1 MPSWKKLIVSGSD
14 ASLASL
20 TTTGKLQ
27 LNSSET
33 GSTIFEVNGV
43 NGRLFTITD
52 EMSGSLFNIS
62 TTAGLPVIE
71 ALSDGKIT
79 LGPFSNQTKI
89 DTSGNLE
96 LGGNISGSATSTGSF
111 GSLVVSDKVQ
121 GNLEIDGILTIPGIS
136 NLSSSVAAAIAGG
149 DNLGNHTATEDIN
162 LDGNALTNVSTLTST
177 GNISG
182 SATSTGSFGR
192 VEADTEVLTPML
204 TFDSHTSTNHNIN
217 VKSGSTSIRV
227 SENFLV
233 GADST
238 INIEDDGRL
247 ILVPPSFFIT

>member
-111 GSLVVSDKVQ
+111 GHLLV
-121 GNLEIDGILTIPGIS
+121 
-136 NLSSSVAAAIAGG
+136 GG
-149 DNLGNHTATEDIN
+149 SE
-162 LDGNALTNVSTLTST
+162 LTSSPDAT
-177 GNISG
+177 DGSQSTISG

-204 TFDSHTSTNHNIN
+204 TFDSHTSTNRNIN

-227 SENFLV
+227 SENFSV
-233 GADST
+233 GADNT

>member
-1 MPSWKKLIVSGSD
+1 MPNWKKLIVSGSD
-14 ASLASL
+14 ASLSSL

-71 ALSDGKIT
+71 ALSDGKVT
-79 LGPFSNQTKI
+79 LGPFSAQTEI

-111 GSLVVSDKVQ
+111 ASLVVADKVQ
-121 GNLEIDGILTIPGIS
+121 GDLQ
-136 NLSSSVAAAIAGG
+136 V
-149 DNLGNHTATEDIN
+149 
-162 LDGNALTNVSTLTST
+162 T

-227 SENFLV
+227 SENFSV
-233 GADST
+233 GADNT

>member
-14 ASLASL
+14 ASLSSL

-71 ALSDGKIT
+71 ALSDGKVT
-79 LGPFSNQTKI
+79 LGPFSAQTEI
-89 DTSGNLE
+89 NTSGNLE

-111 GSLVVSDKVQ
+111 G
-121 GNLEIDGILTIPGIS
+121 
-136 NLSSSVAAAIAGG
+136 AIQSA
-149 DNLGNHTATEDIN
+149 
-162 LDGNALTNVSTLTST
+162 
-177 GNISG
+177 GNITPKVDDSVDLGAADLRFQNVFTTDLQLNNEGTSG
-182 SATSTGSFGR
+182 NEVDGTTGSWTIQEGEEELYLLNRKNGKKYKF
-192 VEADTEVLTPML
+192 ML
-204 TFDSHTSTNHNIN
+204 QEI
-217 VKSGSTSIRV
+217 K
-227 SENFLV
+227 
-233 GADST
+233 
-238 INIEDDGRL
+238 
-247 ILVPPSFFIT
+247 

>member
-14 ASLASL
+14 ASLSSL
-20 TTTGKLQ
+20 T
-27 LNSSET
+27 
-33 GSTIFEVNGV
+33 
-43 NGRLFTITD
+43 
-52 EMSGSLFNIS
+52 
-62 TTAGLPVIE
+62 
-71 ALSDGKIT
+71 
-79 LGPFSNQTKI
+79 
-89 DTSGNLE
+89 
-96 LGGNISGSATSTGSF
+96 ATSYG
-111 GSLVVSDKVQ
+111 
-121 GNLEIDGILTIPGIS
+121 
-136 NLSSSVAAAIAGG
+136 
-149 DNLGNHTATEDIN
+149 
-162 LDGNALTNVSTLTST
+162 

-227 SENFLV
+227 SENFSV
-233 GADST
+233 GADNT

>member
-71 ALSDGKIT
+71 ALSDGKVT
-79 LGPFSNQTKI
+79 LGPFSAQTEI

-111 GSLVVSDKVQ
+111 ASLVVADKVQ
-121 GNLEIDGILTIPGIS
+121 GDLQ
-136 NLSSSVAAAIAGG
+136 V
-149 DNLGNHTATEDIN
+149 
-162 LDGNALTNVSTLTST
+162 T

-204 TFDSHTSTNHNIN
+204 TFDSHTSTNRNIN

-227 SENFLV
+227 SENFSV
-233 GADST
+233 GADNT

>member
-1 MPSWKKLIVSGSD
+1 MPNWKKLIVSGSD
-14 ASLASL
+14 ASLSSL

-79 LGPFSNQTKI
+79 LGPFSAQTEI

-111 GSLVVSDKVQ
+111 ASLVVADKVQ
-121 GNLEIDGILTIPGIS
+121 GDLQ
-136 NLSSSVAAAIAGG
+136 V
-149 DNLGNHTATEDIN
+149 
-162 LDGNALTNVSTLTST
+162 T

-227 SENFLV
+227 SENFSV
-233 GADST
+233 GADNT

>member
-1 MPSWKKLIVSGSD
+1 MPNWKKLIVSGSD
-14 ASLASL
+14 ASLSSL

-79 LGPFSNQTKI
+79 LGPFSAQTEI

-96 LGGNISGSATSTGSF
+96 LGGNISGSATS
-111 GSLVVSDKVQ
+111 
-121 GNLEIDGILTIPGIS
+121 I
-136 NLSSSVAAAIAGG
+136 
-149 DNLGNHTATEDIN
+149 
-162 LDGNALTNVSTLTST
+162 
-177 GNISG
+177 
-182 SATSTGSFGR
+182 GSFGR

-204 TFDSHTSTNHNIN
+204 TFDSHTSTNRNIN

-227 SENFLV
+227 SENFSV
-233 GADST
+233 GADNT